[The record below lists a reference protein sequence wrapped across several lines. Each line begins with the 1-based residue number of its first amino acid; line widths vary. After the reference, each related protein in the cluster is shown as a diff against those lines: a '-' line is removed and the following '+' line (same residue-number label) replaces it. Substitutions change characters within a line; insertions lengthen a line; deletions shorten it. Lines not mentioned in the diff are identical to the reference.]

1 MKKITESELK
11 NLAGRLRKQIY
22 EAPID
27 PDLVQIEPSKPENA
41 FNSKENIIPGIPY
54 TMGDLVFDLGITGA
68 SLTIGV
74 FGGPPGEAAAI
85 AVNATRIQRMVSL
98 LRKAWSMLGVS
109 VQGQEA
115 VDAIRTTVK
124 ACANNIQWTVV
135 FSTLVSS
142 IKETYK
148 KVVNEDQL
156 AKLSLLEA
164 KIKLQEANPLTV
176 GGEVLDTV
184 RQVTKKAKP
193 DVEVLPKIKS
203 KRSPRPKTTAT
214 NVNQLA
220 PELKAEITAAMQAGQ
235 LTPEQIQNVIRP
247 MMDNL
252 LMIQGQQLRTEFA
265 QIMMQNPAMA
275 QWSKANPSLYQ
286 QLMAGLAEKD
296 TRTILE
302 KIYIFSKMAPKIIW
316 AGLQT
321 VGAVAFGI
329 PLIYIIFHLSKLGFS
344 VDDGIR
350 WVSIKGDK
358 AIQDFIKPETPP
370 PVTTVP
376 DGVPEGAKYEKQTGD
391 LPYKP
396 GTEAMSGSTKV
407 YWHVN
412 PTKTYGWWDDEP
424 PAAVQENKSITV
436 TDQMAYLKNIL
447 TEKPVTDPVIINP
460 TKVVDPPKV
469 TVDPTKVVDPP
480 KVTVDP
486 TKVVDPPKVTVDPTK
501 VVDPPKVTVDPTP
514 AGTLL
519 YDAPAGVKDGNYTV
533 KGQKVTVKLGKVY
546 TR

>member
-148 KVVNEDQL
+148 KVVSEDQL

-164 KIKLQEANPLTV
+164 KIKLQEANPLTI

-252 LMIQGQQLRTEFA
+252 LMTQGQQLRTEFA
-265 QIMMQNPAMA
+265 QIMMQNPAIA
-275 QWSKANPSLYQ
+275 QWSKANPSLSQ
-286 QLMAGLAEKD
+286 QVLAGLAEKD
-296 TRTILE
+296 SQTILE
-302 KIYIFSKMAPKIIW
+302 KVYIGSMTAPKIIW
-316 AGLQT
+316 AMFKAYA
-321 VGAVAFGI
+321 VVAFSIPAALGI
-329 PLIYIIFHLSKLGFS
+329 YWLSKLGFS
-344 VDDGIR
+344 LTDVLK
-350 WVSIKGDK
+350 WASKNGDK
-358 AIQDFIKPETPP
+358 AIQDLIKPETPTP
-370 PVTTVP
+370 TVTQVP
-376 DGVPEGAKYEKQTGD
+376 EGVPEGAKYEKQNGD

-396 GTEAMSGSTKV
+396 GTEALSGSTKV

-447 TEKPVTDPVIINP
+447 TEKPVTTPVNIKPEPVKVETPPVKVEPP
-460 TKVVDPPKV
+460 TKVETPPVKV
-469 TVDPTKVVDPP
+469 ETPPVKVETPP
-480 KVTVDP
+480 VKVETPPV
-486 TKVVDPPKVTVDPTK
+486 KVE
-501 VVDPPKVTVDPTP
+501 PTP